1 MTPDSHLVGE
11 VKPSANF
18 NARRDGYGP
27 TILLLHYTGMGTGD
41 QALEWLCN
49 PESEVSAHYLIHEDG
64 RVVQLVEEANRAWH
78 AGEGSWRGRKD
89 VNSSSIGIEI
99 VNGGHAGDL
108 PAYPDEQI
116 RVVIDLCRDIVRRQ
130 AILPEF
136 VLAHSDIAP
145 GRKEDPGEHFPWE
158 RLHANGIGHRVEPS
172 PLRGG
177 RFFGP
182 GDRGEPVSAF
192 QAMLAAYGYGVPIDG
207 DFGEVTRLATSAFQ
221 RHFRPARV
229 DGVADIS
236 TIETLHRLLGSLE
249 RSPFANEAVAGA

>member
-11 VKPSANF
+11 LRPSPNF
-18 NARRDGYGP
+18 NARKNGCEP

-41 QALEWLCN
+41 QALDWLCN
-49 PESEVSAHYLIHEDG
+49 PESNVSAHYLVHEDG
-64 RVVQLVEEANRAWH
+64 TVVQLVAEASRAWH
-78 AGEGSWRGRKD
+78 AGEGSWRGQGD

-99 VNGGHAGDL
+99 VNGGHWGEL
-108 PAYPDEQI
+108 PPYPDEQMA
-116 RVVIDLCRDIVRRQ
+116 VVVDLCREIVARH

-145 GRKEDPGEHFPWE
+145 ARKEDPGEHFPWE
-158 RLHANGIGHRVEPS
+158 RLHAAGIGHRVEPS

-177 RFFGP
+177 RYFGP

-207 DFGEVTRLATSAFQ
+207 AFGEVTRLATIAFQ
-221 RHFRPARV
+221 RHFRPERV
-229 DGVADIS
+229 DGIADIS
-236 TIETLHRLLGSLE
+236 TIETLHRLIGSLE
-249 RSPFANEAVAGA
+249 RSPFAQGNAATA